1 MGKRV
6 ACAERERVS
15 SWVSLDLDGR
25 LAPDHGFEMEQ
36 HLASCP
42 PCQAEAAALHR
53 VSTLLSEM
61 PMVGP
66 SYGFALRVQRRLAE
80 RADRRRH
87 LFRGVALLTSSLS
100 VAGAGAAAVLTL
112 GLGLAALLW
121 LSSQPA
127 GLQVGFSMSQVVSG
141 LGLMGKGA
149 SILLKDIVL
158 RYGLPVVLAVGGA
171 LAVMGGLW
179 AWLVKRKLG
188 GPDQNEYA

>member
-1 MGKRV
+1 MAKRV
-6 ACAERERVS
+6 PCEEWERVGP
-15 SWVSLDLDGR
+15 WVSLDLDGR
-25 LAPDHGFEMEQ
+25 LAPTHALEMER
-36 HLASCP
+36 HLASCTA
-42 PCQAEAAALHR
+42 CRAESMAMR
-53 VSTLLSEM
+53 RMSTLLAEM
-61 PMVGP
+61 PVVGP

-80 RADRRRH
+80 RADRRRQ

-149 SILLKDIVL
+149 SILLKDILL
-158 RYGLPVVLAVGGA
+158 RYGLPAVLVVGGG
-171 LAVMGGLW
+171 LAVMGGVW
-179 AWLVKRKLG
+179 TWLVKRRFG
-188 GPDQNEYA
+188 GPDRNEYA